1 MPLYEYVATPSCNSD
16 VSCPLSQ
23 DSPLEKQLSRTASVG
38 SDVGSL

>member
-1 MPLYEYVATPSCNSD
+1 MPLYEYVCTPSCNSE

-23 DSPLEKQLSRTASVG
+23 DSEKQLSRIAPVG